1 MAAINTAPTP
11 RTLPP
16 NSRPRCLYLPHTYLT
31 VQALLHFLYTSSLPP
46 PSSPLCTPQILC
58 SLLQIARPYRIDGLL
73 EAVVERLHA
82 LLDSRNAAAVFNATA
97 MAAGG
102 GRGIDGSLN
111 PNFFVPAA
119 EPVNLVPTATADASS
134 QQPPN
139 GGASSSSDT
148 QSLASRTAALRINTT
163 VASQSGGR
171 PTSDEL
177 SATTSMSGSEW
188 SSEIGDSERGGGASN
203 APREI
208 WSGELSSV
216 IGLQKRGLRGLMEGR
231 RMRERTGTNTSMGQ
245 GGGPATA
252 GAVTPGPAYG
262 QQARVGLGI
271 AGS

>member
-1 MAAINTAPTP
+1 
-11 RTLPP
+11 
-16 NSRPRCLYLPHTYLT
+16 LT
-31 VQALLHFLYTSSLPP
+31 VQALLHFLYTSSLPA

-111 PNFFVPAA
+111 PNFFVPA
-119 EPVNLVPTATADASS
+119 VDSISSPTTGSEMSSLGPATGGATPGLMPDGQGQGQAPRSATANLRLNTAMPPSS
-134 QQPPN
+134 
-139 GGASSSSDT
+139 
-148 QSLASRTAALRINTT
+148 
-163 VASQSGGR
+163 GR
-171 PTSDEL
+171 PPSEEL
-177 SATTSMSGSEW
+177 SATASVSGSEW
-188 SSEIGDSERGGGASN
+188 SSEMGESERASERM
-203 APREI
+203 AREV

-231 RMRERTGTNTSMGQ
+231 RMRERTGTGVSMASA
-245 GGGPATA
+245 GGAPYAA
-252 GAVTPGPAYG
+252 
-262 QQARVGLGI
+262 QSRVGLGI